1 MKIAITFKGTMIE
14 DYKIALKK
22 RNFNVGDSSFKNVLW
37 VYDLRYVYTNYNNE
51 LVIENKKIESY
62 TIDLEDIEY
71 YEIYSN

>member
-1 MKIAITFKGTMIE
+1 MKIAITFKYNVE

-22 RNFNVGDSSFKNVLW
+22 RNFNIVDSSFKNVLW

-51 LVIENKKIESY
+51 LVIEDKRIESY

-71 YEIYSN
+71 YEIYSE